1 MINSSPAANSKPII
15 TVNTHAF
22 ASVNPCTYTNRCRRT
37 DTHRHY
43 NADILASLQ
52 LQKTLSQCKERPQ
65 SYAETWPNAKTNAYT
80 HTCTHSHTPPKAS
93 RYSSWIFHRTQSIC
107 IRRTVSPHCVSTL
120 LEQILNW
127 AKGTSRTALASNFS
141 PILRSP
147 PRWPTVW
154 HSHIH
159 RANDSLPATQLY
171 NCPGGIE
178 ISLPPW
184 SLALLCGT

>member
-1 MINSSPAANSKPII
+1 MGQ
-15 TVNTHAF
+15 TH
-22 ASVNPCTYTNRCRRT
+22 T
-37 DTHRHY
+37 DT
-43 NADILASLQ
+43 ITQTFWLACSSKQ
-52 LQKTLSQCKERPQ
+52 TLSQCKERDGHKDMQ
-65 SYAETWPNAKTNAYT
+65 KDGLTQRRMHT
-80 HTCTHSHTPPKAS
+80 HTHLHTHTLTHTPPKAS
-93 RYSSWIFHRTQSIC
+93 RYSSWIFHRAQSIC

-147 PRWPTVW
+147 PQWPTVW

-184 SLALLCGT
+184 SSALLCGT